1 MNDLFVGGK
10 STPNH
15 PLFGASDVVENR
27 TKVSNFIDA
36 RRIRARIRQRR
47 PRSNSNGKIVLQN
60 DRNAQQHLGVDASAF
75 EDVVDVGSLAI
86 KFPREP
92 AHRAFLPPEFRLDQ
106 FADMYHAVTQ
116 KKARTNSLSTSEV
129 LDDPCNRMSGNARA
143 ETARASTLVPHY
155 NRKCP
160 IF

>member
-1 MNDLFVGGK
+1 M
-10 STPNH
+10 TPDGFA
-15 PLFGASDVVENR
+15 LGFDSAGL
-27 TKVSNFIDA
+27 
-36 RRIRARIRQRR
+36 ARIVTE
-47 PRSNSNGKIVLQN
+47 KIVLQN

-143 ETARASTLVPHY
+143 ENSTSINFSSSLQSKVS
-155 NRKCP
+155 N
-160 IF
+160 FLT